1 MMRTWIR
8 FLALAVLVILPAG
21 QLPLPRTL
29 PGCGAP
35 APGAPTAPLQ
45 DAVEGIAG
53 LMQRFEQM
61 QPQIAT
67 LPPAELQQVAEPAQR
82 LHERFEAMQ
91 QKLMTRS
98 GGPDL
103 EEEAIVFH
111 RDLAVFVDQVS
122 SRLGITSPARPA
134 RSGLVGSDGA
144 GFAPVSLGSL
154 PGQGSA
160 VPGIGG
166 AASESTERRL
176 QAAMQAIQ
184 SGMQRF
190 EALHPKL
197 PNLPPQAFNTLA
209 NKAQQLHEE
218 FLTLQ
223 KKGIQLAGDGR
234 QPMLEA
240 DAAPY
245 ADQLESFVSRQISL
259 VNEAEQQVQQLATL
273 ASSGGGYQGMLGHR
287 LPSGLT
293 PSPREPGMA
302 NIPQM
307 PPMPPAQTQMQASI
321 PGQVTPATDAKLS
334 GMIDKVIRLMQ
345 EFQSLVPQLTRVS
358 QQAIAPLANVGASLD
373 TRFRELQRRGNDI
386 AGDTTR
392 PMTENDA
399 SEYLHELEAFYAEQ
413 ERYVEQVKEMLKSNP
428 SAAPGLRAPGAGIG
442 LGSARLEDLR
452 GGPAGP
458 GAANGASGMSTS
470 GLQEAA
476 PVSGAGIAGFGGGN
490 FQPSGTFGAGLRP
503 PSPSISSTGLGQ
515 GLGAAPMPSLPGF
528 GGGFGKTLP
537 VNSFPSS
544 SGGSRTGP
552 AGIRP
557 DVHLPKIEA
566 PGLSSLEEMGSVKLN
581 TAVLPENGVGV
592 CSGGASCGDNQS
604 RQS

>member
-1 MMRTWIR
+1 VV
-8 FLALAVLVILPAG
+8 ALLVVLPAG
-21 QLPLPRTL
+21 QLPLPRTS
-29 PGCGAP
+29 GCGAP
-35 APGAPTAPLQ
+35 SPGAATAPLQ

-61 QPQIAT
+61 QPRIAA
-67 LPPAELQQVAEPAQR
+67 LPPAELQQIAEPAQR
-82 LHERFEAMQ
+82 LHERFEQMQ
-91 QKLMTRS
+91 QKLMARS

-122 SRLGITSPARPA
+122 SRLGIGPGGSPKPGQLG
-134 RSGLVGSDGA
+134 SLGLAGGA
-144 GFAPVSLGSL
+144 GVGAGLGAGPGFATVSLGSL
-154 PGQGSA
+154 PPDRGS
-160 VPGIGG
+160 VGIGG

-209 NKAQQLHEE
+209 NQAQQLHEE

-223 KKGIQLAGDGR
+223 RKGIQLAGDGR

-245 ADQLESFVSRQISL
+245 ADQLESFVARQINL
-259 VNEAEQQVQQLATL
+259 VNEAEQQVQQL
-273 ASSGGGYQGMLGHR
+273 SGSGGYQGMLGTR
-287 LPSGLT
+287 LPSGVQSAAPEAPL
-293 PSPREPGMA
+293 P
-302 NIPQM
+302 
-307 PPMPPAQTQMQASI
+307 QMQASPPSV

-334 GMIDKVIRLMQ
+334 AVIDKVIRLMQ
-345 EFQSLVPQLTRVS
+345 EFQGIVPQLSRVS

-373 TRFRELQRRGNDI
+373 TRFRELQRRGNEI
-386 AGDTTR
+386 AGHSSR
-392 PMTENDA
+392 PMKEKDA
-399 SEYLHELEAFYAEQ
+399 SEYLRELETFHAEQ
-413 ERYVEQVKEMLKSNP
+413 ERYVEQVREILKSNP
-428 SAAPGLRAPGAGIG
+428 SSGPPGAGAGI

-452 GGPAGP
+452 GMP
-458 GAANGASGMSTS
+458 S
-470 GLQEAA
+470 AA
-476 PVSGAGIAGFGGGN
+476 PLPGVGLAGTGAGGAG
-490 FQPSGTFGAGLRP
+490 SGLRP
-503 PSPSISSTGLGQ
+503 GPGLGSGLGQ
-515 GLGAAPMPSLPGF
+515 NLGSMPMQSMQSQPGLPSGF
-528 GGGFGKTLP
+528 GGFGKALP
-537 VNSFPSS
+537 VNSLPSL
-544 SGGSRTGP
+544 GGINSAS

-557 DVHLPKIEA
+557 DMRLPKIEA

-581 TAVLPENGVGV
+581 TAVLPDGGTSV
-592 CSGGASCGDNQS
+592 CSGGASCGENQS